1 MNFLG
6 WMYENDRGLKRNF
19 RKAFFWYAQAEFV
32 GVTNLRG
39 NPFRLFKRR
48 LSGYERKLALQ
59 NITDAYNRIEKGDGK
74 YSKGF
79 LQIDKDNL
87 LIHYTKAA
95 ARR

>member
-1 MNFLG
+1 M
-6 WMYENDRGLKRNF
+6 
-19 RKAFFWYAQAEFV
+19 
-32 GVTNLRG
+32 TNLRG

-59 NITDAYNRIEKGDGK
+59 NITDAYNRIEKGDGRIEKGDGK

-87 LIHYTKAA
+87 LMHYTKAA